1 MKIIY
6 PESGGTGVH
15 MPYEFN
21 TIKTKADF
29 DRNRQVWEVDENGN
43 RTLVGLDNCYIEWEP
58 EDINYIAGLKIKS
71 VYPEYKQL
79 NILRTGNQEEID
91 NMNTFIEAVRAW
103 ANSENPDPWDK
114 TLDQITV

>member
-1 MKIIY
+1 MKTIY
-6 PESGGTGVH
+6 PETGGIGVH

-21 TIKTKADF
+21 SIKTKADF
-29 DRNRQVWEVDENGN
+29 DLSRQVWEINENGN
-43 RTLVGLDNCYIEWEP
+43 NTLVGLDNCYIEWESA
-58 EDINYIAGLKIKS
+58 DINYIAGLKIKS

-79 NILRTGNQEEID
+79 NILRIGSQEEI
-91 NMNTFIEAVRAW
+91 NAMNAFIDAVRAW